1 MINSSRQLLGSGRSL
16 KKIFEDNL
24 PREKRI
30 EELRKWCH
38 YLLREANRDGLIVTA
53 IHPKLTLEELKEA
66 SPREVITV
74 EANTVSNLLVTSD
87 VASR

>member
-1 MINSSRQLLGSGRSL
+1 
-16 KKIFEDNL
+16 L

-74 EANTVSNLLVTSD
+74 EANTVSNLLVTLGIKRTPGEED
-87 VASR
+87 NGEANLRFHNGV

>member
-1 MINSSRQLLGSGRSL
+1 MGL

-38 YLLREANRDGLIVTA
+38 YLLREANRDGLIVVA
-53 IHPKLTLEELKEA
+53 IHPRLQLDMLADA
-66 SPREVITV
+66 SPVGAIEVT
-74 EANTVSNLLVTSD
+74 ASSVTELIDHLSIRQ
-87 VASR
+87 SKILRSST

>member
-1 MINSSRQLLGSGRSL
+1 MGL

-38 YLLREANRDGLIVTA
+38 YLLREANRDGLIVVA
-53 IHPKLTLEELKEA
+53 IHPKLTLDELREA
-66 SPREVITV
+66 SPREVIEV
-74 EANTVSNLLVTSD
+74 QGNSVDELAAQLVG
-87 VASR
+87 R